1 MNAPASAKALSG
13 LPSSLDELASMSS
26 GELMRLYV
34 SGSAPSVGDLD
45 GDLRGRML
53 AAPWAGPWLASGL
66 RAFGDW
72 RSFPWRGKTFRSMS
86 LDRGEGINR
95 IFSDAKPRRWFR
107 FETYVGPSRAGA
119 FDALQLDYDNPG
131 NPALIRAVKDEVRQV
146 NEGLFLGLAY
156 LVTRRRERLV
166 VYFGLSRP

>member
-1 MNAPASAKALSG
+1 MTATAPVQTSIG
-13 LPSSLDELASMSS
+13 LPSSLDQLAAMSS
-26 GELMRLYV
+26 GELMQLYV

-45 GDLRGRML
+45 GELRGRML
-53 AAPWAGPWLASGL
+53 AAPWAGRWVASRL
-66 RAFGDW
+66 RTFAGW
-72 RSFPWRGKTFRSMS
+72 HGFPWRGKTFRSTGA
-86 LDRGEGINR
+86 DRGEGINR
-95 IFSDAKPRRWFR
+95 IFSDTKPRRWFR

-156 LVTRRRERLV
+156 LVTRGRYRLV
-166 VYFGLSRP
+166 VYFGLSRR